1 MTSATMTLL
10 DRTLLDR
17 ARPGRALP
25 ASAARLLLAAR
36 ASLAEAADA
45 SDSGERY
52 AAAHLAALRTA
63 AVVLADRTRPTDPKV
78 RRPTS
83 AWALL
88 AGVAP
93 ELGEWAA
100 YFAAGAAKRAAAEA
114 GIRSAVTPR
123 EADDLVRDAT
133 LFLRLVETTLGVL
146 PGTVSRAG

>member
-1 MTSATMTLL
+1 MSVATM
-10 DRTLLDR
+10 

-25 ASAARLLLAAR
+25 ASAIRLLIAAR
-36 ASLAEAADA
+36 SALADAAEA

-63 AVVLADRTRPTDPKV
+63 AVVLADRTRPADPRV

-83 AWALL
+83 AWTLL
-88 AGVAP
+88 TGVAP

-114 GIRSAVTPR
+114 GIRSAVTAR
-123 EADDLVRDAT
+123 EADDLVRDSEI
-133 LFLRLVETTLGVL
+133 FLQLVETTLGVL
-146 PGTVSRAG
+146 PGTVSRVG

>member
-1 MTSATMTLL
+1 MSATATVRPR
-10 DRTLLDR
+10 RT
-17 ARPGRALP
+17 LP
-25 ASAARLLLAAR
+25 ASAIRLLVAAR
-36 ASLAEAADA
+36 SALTEAATA
-45 SDSGERY
+45 TEPGERY

-63 AVVLADRTRPTDPKV
+63 AVVLADRTRPSDPRA

-88 AGVAP
+88 TGVAP

-114 GIRSAVTPR
+114 GIRSAATAR
-123 EADDLVRDAT
+123 EADDLLRDAT
-133 LFLRLVETTLGVL
+133 TFLQLVETTLGVL

>member
-1 MTSATMTLL
+1 MSAATI
-10 DRTLLDR
+10 
-17 ARPGRALP
+17 ARPSRTLP
-25 ASAARLLLAAR
+25 ASAVRLLIAAR
-36 ASLAEAADA
+36 SALTEAADA

-63 AVVLADRTRPTDPKV
+63 AVVLADRTRPADPRI

-83 AWALL
+83 AWKLL
-88 AGVAP
+88 TGVAP

-100 YFAAGAAKRAAAEA
+100 YFAAGASKRAAAEA
-114 GIRSAVTPR
+114 GIRSAVTAR

-133 LFLRLVETTLGVL
+133 IFLQLIETTLGVL

>member
-1 MTSATMTLL
+1 M
-10 DRTLLDR
+10 

-25 ASAARLLLAAR
+25 ASAVRLLVSAR
-36 ASLAEAADA
+36 SALVEAADA
-45 SDSGERY
+45 SDAGERY

-63 AVVLADRTRPTDPKV
+63 AVVLADRTRPADPRI

-88 AGVAP
+88 TGVAP

-114 GIRSAVTPR
+114 GIRSAVTGR

-133 LFLRLVETTLGVL
+133 IFLQLVETTLGVL
-146 PGTVSRAG
+146 PGTISRTG